1 MKYQNPPKI
10 LTFGRMGRFVKK
22 TGQALFRIWFYIL
35 VTLPIVVFFPFLLL
49 FTLSDKTYP
58 QFFWLAR
65 NVWATCILYG
75 MGCPLKITRDE
86 RMVRGKSYM
95 LVANHTSML
104 DIMAMLRVSRNP
116 FVFVGKKELVNIPVF
131 GFFYKRVCILVDRED
146 SKSRSAV
153 YRRAT
158 RRLQR
163 GLSICIF
170 PEGGVPEEV
179 VELDTFKDGAF
190 KMAIAHQIP
199 VVPITFYDNKRRF
212 PFRFFS
218 GGPGPLRTRVHSFFP
233 TRDLQETDKGE
244 LRESVRRVILESLR
258 SGPDS

>member
-1 MKYQNPPKI
+1 MA
-10 LTFGRMGRFVKK
+10 KK
-22 TGQALFRIWFYIL
+22 AGQALFRIWFYIL
-35 VTLPIVVFFPFLLL
+35 VALPIFLFAPLLLL
-49 FTLSDKTYP
+49 FTISERTYP

-65 NVWATCILYG
+65 NVWATCILFG
-75 MGCPLKITRDE
+75 MGCPLRIRWEE
-86 RMVRGKSYM
+86 RMEQGRSYM

-116 FVFVGKKELVNIPVF
+116 FVFVGKKELANIPVF

-153 YRRAT
+153 YRRAN
-158 RRLQR
+158 RRLQQ

-170 PEGGVPEEV
+170 PEGGVPEEA

-218 GGPGPLRTRVHSFFP
+218 GGPGPLRTGVHRFFQ
-233 TRDLQETDKGE
+233 TRGLRETRKRD
-244 LRESVRRVILESLR
+244 LRESVRNVILQSLR
-258 SGPDS
+258 TGPKP

>member
-1 MKYQNPPKI
+1 MQR
-10 LTFGRMGRFVKK
+10 LVKRA
-22 TGQALFRIWFYIL
+22 GQALFRIWFYIL
-35 VTLPIVVFFPFLLL
+35 VALPIFVFFPFLLL

-75 MGCPLKITRDE
+75 MGCPPLITRE
-86 RMVRGKSYM
+86 QRLERGKSYM

-116 FVFVGKKELVNIPVF
+116 FVFVGKKELATIPVF

-158 RRLQR
+158 RRLQK

-170 PEGGVPEEV
+170 PEGGVPEES

-190 KMAIAHQIP
+190 KMAIAHRIP
-199 VVPITFYDNKRRF
+199 VVPIIFYDNKKRF

-218 GGPGPLRTRVHSFFP
+218 GGPGPLRTRVHRFFP
-233 TRDLQETDKGE
+233 TSHLQQTDKSA
-244 LRESVRRVILESLR
+244 LRESVREVILHSLR
-258 SGPDS
+258 LGPKPSKKRF

>member
-1 MKYQNPPKI
+1 MRELVTKA
-10 LTFGRMGRFVKK
+10 
-22 TGQALFRIWFYIL
+22 GQALFRIWFYIL
-35 VTLPIVVFFPFLLL
+35 VALPIFVFFPFLLL
-49 FTLSDKTYP
+49 FTLSEKTYP

-75 MGCPLKITRDE
+75 MGCPPRISYKE
-86 RMVRGKSYM
+86 RLQRGKSYM

-116 FVFVGKKELVNIPVF
+116 FVFVGKKELANIPVF

-146 SKSRSAV
+146 SRSRSAV
-153 YRRAT
+153 YRRAH
-158 RRLQR
+158 RRLQQ

-170 PEGGVPEEV
+170 PEGGVPEES

-218 GGPGPLRTRVHSFFP
+218 GSPGPLRTRVHRFFQ
-233 TRDLQETDKGE
+233 TKGLKETDKQA
-244 LRESVRRVILESLR
+244 LRDQVRRVLLESLR
-258 SGPDS
+258 AGPGN

>member
-1 MKYQNPPKI
+1 MQSLLRKA
-10 LTFGRMGRFVKK
+10 
-22 TGQALFRIWFYIL
+22 GQALFRIWFYIL
-35 VTLPIVVFFPFLLL
+35 VALPIFLFFPLLLL
-49 FTLSDKTYP
+49 FTLSEKTYP

-65 NVWATCILYG
+65 NVWASCILYG
-75 MGCPLKITRDE
+75 MGCPPHITRDQRLE
-86 RMVRGKSYM
+86 RGKSYM

-116 FVFVGKKELVNIPVF
+116 FVFVGKKELATIPVF

-158 RRLQR
+158 RRLQQ

-170 PEGGVPEEV
+170 PEGGVPEES

-199 VVPITFYDNKRRF
+199 VVPIIFYDNKKRF
-212 PFRFFS
+212 PFPFFS
-218 GGPGPLRTRVHSFFP
+218 GGPGPLRTRVHRFFP
-233 TRDLQETDKGE
+233 TSHLRETDKRE
-244 LRESVRRVILESLR
+244 LREAVRQVILNALR
-258 SGPDS
+258 LGPKPDPNRS

>member
-1 MKYQNPPKI
+1 MRR
-10 LTFGRMGRFVKK
+10 LVKR
-22 TGQALFRIWFYIL
+22 TGQALFRVWFYIL
-35 VTLPIVVFFPFLLL
+35 VALPIFVFFPFLFL
-49 FTLSDKTYP
+49 FTLSEKTYP

-65 NVWATCILYG
+65 NVWASCILYG
-75 MGCPLKITRDE
+75 MGCPPKITRDE
-86 RMVRGKSYM
+86 RLIRGKSYM

-146 SKSRSAV
+146 SRSRTAV
-153 YRRAT
+153 YRRAA
-158 RRLQR
+158 RRLEQ

-170 PEGGVPEEV
+170 PEGGVPEES

-190 KMAIAHQIP
+190 KMAIAHHIP
-199 VVPITFYDNKRRF
+199 VVPITFHDNKRRF

-218 GGPGPLRTRVHSFFP
+218 GGPGPLRTRVHPFFP
-233 TRDLQETDKGE
+233 TGNLEETDKKE
-244 LRESVRRVILESLR
+244 LRESVRQVILQSLR
-258 SGPDS
+258 TGPES